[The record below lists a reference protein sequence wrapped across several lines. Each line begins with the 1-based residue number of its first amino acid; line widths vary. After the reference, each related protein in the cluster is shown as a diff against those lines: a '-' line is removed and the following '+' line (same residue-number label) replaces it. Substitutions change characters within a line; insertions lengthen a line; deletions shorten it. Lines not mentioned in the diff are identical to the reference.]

1 MAVFEF
7 RGVVAATCKAVR
19 GVRDAENPKVLRA
32 ALRRDGILLTLANEE
47 AAGKAKSSRE
57 IDLFKYF
64 RRVGAA
70 DVAIL
75 TRQLATL
82 VRAGIPLVESIG
94 ALVDQVEKEELKRV
108 LTVVREK
115 LNEGTSF
122 AKALEQHPKAF
133 PPIFVNMVAAGEASG
148 TLEQVLERLADF
160 MEAQA
165 RLRSKVSAAL
175 AYPVLMA
182 IIGMLLIS
190 VLMVAVVPKVTAIF
204 ESLDR
209 ALPWYTQVL
218 IGTSNFLAGYWWLL
232 SMMIAGGIWWFRRW
246 KKTAEGRMRWDAI
259 CLKAPIFGRLLR
271 MLAVARFAKT
281 LATLLAA
288 GVPLLKAM
296 EIVKNVLDNALL
308 EKVVEDATGSIR
320 EGESIADPLKRSGQF
335 PPIVTHMIAVGEK
348 SGQLEQMLES
358 VAEAYDAQVETN
370 VQALTSLLEPLMIVV
385 MGAAVGFI
393 AFAIMMPLIQM
404 NEFTQ

>member
-7 RGVVAATCKAVR
+7 RGVVASSGKVVR
-19 GVRDAENPKVLRA
+19 GVRDAENARALRTL
-32 ALRRDGILLTLANEE
+32 LRRDGILLTLATEE
-47 AAGKAKSSRE
+47 AAAKGKKKGD
-57 IDLFKYF
+57 IDLLKFF
-64 RRVGAA
+64 RRVGPA
-70 DVAIL
+70 DVAVM

-82 VRAGIPLVESIG
+82 VRAGIPLVDAIG
-94 ALVDQVEKEELKRV
+94 ALVEQVEKEELKRV

-122 AKALEQHPKAF
+122 AKALEQHPRAF
-133 PPIFVNMVAAGEASG
+133 APIFVNMVAAGEASG

-165 RLRSKVSAAL
+165 RLRGKVTAAL

-182 IIGMLLIS
+182 IIGTLLIS
-190 VLMVAVVPKVTAIF
+190 LLMVAVVPKVTAIF

-209 ALPWYTQVL
+209 ALPWYTQFL
-218 IGTSNFLAGYWWLL
+218 IGVSNIAANYWWLIFL
-232 SMMIAGGIWWFRRW
+232 MLAGGFWWFRRW
-246 KKTAEGRMRWDAI
+246 RATAEGRMKWDTF
-259 CLKAPIFGRLLR
+259 CLRVPIFGKLLR
-271 MLAVARFAKT
+271 MLSVARFAKT

-296 EIVKNVLDNALL
+296 DIVRNVLGNALL
-308 EKVVEDATGSIR
+308 EKVVVEATSSIR
-320 EGESIADPLKRSGQF
+320 EGESIADPLRRSGQF

-358 VAEAYDAQVETN
+358 VADAYDSQVETT
-370 VQALTSLLEPLMIVV
+370 VQALTSLLEPLMIVL

-393 AFAIMMPLIQM
+393 AFSIMMPLIQM
-404 NEFTQ
+404 NEFVQ

>member
-7 RGVVAATCKAVR
+7 RGVVAATGKPVR
-19 GVRDAENPKVLRA
+19 GVRDAENAKILRS
-32 ALRRDGILLTLANEE
+32 ALRRDGIMLTQAHEE
-47 AAGKAKSSRE
+47 AAGKAKKSRE
-57 IDLFKYF
+57 IDLFRVF

-70 DVAIL
+70 DIAVL

-82 VRAGIPLVESIG
+82 VRAGIPLVDSIA

-160 MEAQA
+160 MESQA

-175 AYPVLMA
+175 AYPVLMM
-182 IIGMLLIS
+182 IIGSVLIT

-204 ESLDR
+204 DSLDR

-218 IGTSNFLAGYWWLL
+218 IGTSNFLAGYWWLAGA
-232 SMMIAGGIWWFRRW
+232 MVGGGIWYFRRW
-246 KKTAEGRMRWDAI
+246 KKTPTGRMKWDTI
-259 CLKAPIFGRLLR
+259 CLKAPIFGRLLQ

-288 GVPLLKAM
+288 G
-296 EIVKNVLDNALL
+296 
-308 EKVVEDATGSIR
+308 
-320 EGESIADPLKRSGQF
+320 
-335 PPIVTHMIAVGEK
+335 
-348 SGQLEQMLES
+348 
-358 VAEAYDAQVETN
+358 
-370 VQALTSLLEPLMIVV
+370 
-385 MGAAVGFI
+385 
-393 AFAIMMPLIQM
+393 
-404 NEFTQ
+404 